1 MIRVLLRK
9 IGRALITLWL
19 VVTLTFV
26 ILRVTG
32 DPALAILPVD
42 SPPEVLA
49 HFRSAWGLDRPI
61 LEQYLLYFRNIADG
75 NLGISFI
82 DNRDAVTVVFEKV
95 PKTLLLGMPSLAL
108 MLAIGIPAG
117 IAAALRRNGP
127 LDRAIMTFAILAHS
141 VPSFVLGIL
150 LIGIFAVKLRLLPT
164 SGSETWGHL
173 VLPMLTLGAS
183 GAAVIARFV
192 RSSMLEILRQP
203 YIRTAVA
210 KGVPW
215 RRTVRGHAL
224 PNAAI
229 PIVTVIGFL
238 VGGLVAG
245 SVIVESV
252 FAWPGVGRLLV
263 TSVANR
269 DLAVVQ
275 TILLLIAATMVTAN
289 LAIDMLYLWLDPR
302 LRDARGSEGHG
313 GHA

>member
-1 MIRVLLRK
+1 MIWLVLRK
-9 IGRALITLWL
+9 AGRALLTLWL

-32 DPALAILPVD
+32 DPALAILPTD
-42 SPPEVLA
+42 SPPEVLE
-49 HFRSAWGLDRPI
+49 HFRVAWGLDRPI
-61 LEQYLLYFRNIADG
+61 PEQYLLYFRNIADG

-82 DNRDAVTVVFEKV
+82 DDRPAVTVVFEKV
-95 PKTLLLGMPSLAL
+95 PKTLLLGIPSLLL

-117 IAAALRRNGP
+117 IAAALRRDGP
-127 LDRAIMTFAILAHS
+127 LDRLIMTSAVLAHS
-141 VPSFVLGIL
+141 VPSFVLAIL
-150 LIGIFAVKLRLLPT
+150 LIGIFAVRLRWVPT
-164 SGSETWGHL
+164 SGSATWSHL
-173 VLPMLTLGAS
+173 VLPIVTLGTS

-192 RSSMLEILRQP
+192 RSSMLEILGMP
-203 YIRTAVA
+203 FIRTAMA
-210 KGVPW
+210 KGVAWPMV
-215 RRTVRGHAL
+215 VRGHAL

-229 PIVTVIGFL
+229 PTVTVVGFL

-275 TILLLIAATMVTAN
+275 TILLLVAATMITAN
-289 LAIDMLYLWLDPR
+289 FIIDLLYGWLDPR
-302 LRDARGSEGHG
+302 LRNGVRKTG
-313 GHA
+313 GGGK

>member
-1 MIRVLLRK
+1 MTRLILQKL
-9 IGRALITLWL
+9 GRALLTLWL

-32 DPALAILPVD
+32 DPALAILPTD
-42 SPPEVLA
+42 SPPEVID
-49 HFRSAWGLDRPI
+49 HFRTAWGLDRPI
-61 LEQYLLYFRNIADG
+61 WEQYLLYFRNIADG

-95 PKTLLLGMPSLAL
+95 PKTLLLGIPSLAL

-117 IAAALRRNGP
+117 IAAALRRDGP
-127 LDRAIMTFAILAHS
+127 LDRAIMTAAILAHS
-141 VPSFVLGIL
+141 IPSFVLGIL
-150 LIGIFAVKLRLLPT
+150 LIGVFAVRLGLVPT
-164 SGSETWGHL
+164 SGSETWTHII
-173 VLPMLTLGAS
+173 LPMVTLGAS

-192 RSSMLEILRQP
+192 RSSMLENLGQP

-215 RRTVRGHAL
+215 PRVVRGHAL

-229 PIVTVIGFL
+229 PTVTVVGFL

-245 SVIVESV
+245 SVIVETV

-275 TILLLIAATMVTAN
+275 TILLLVAATMVTAN
-289 LAIDMLYLWLDPR
+289 CVIDLLYGWLDPR
-302 LRDARGSEGHG
+302 LRNSPGKTG
-313 GHA
+313 GAQA

>member
-1 MIRVLLRK
+1 MIWLVLKRL
-9 IGRALITLWL
+9 GRALLTLWL

-32 DPALAILPVD
+32 DPALAILPTD
-42 SPPEVLA
+42 SPPEVIA
-49 HFRSAWGLDRPI
+49 HFRTAWGLDRPI
-61 LEQYLLYFRNIADG
+61 WQQYLLYFRNIADG
-75 NLGISFI
+75 NLGVSFI

-95 PKTLLLGMPSLAL
+95 PKTLLLGVPSLLL
-108 MLAIGIPAG
+108 MLLIGIPAG
-117 IAAALRRNGP
+117 IAAALRRDGP
-127 LDRAIMTFAILAHS
+127 LDRFIMTSAILAHS
-141 VPSFVLGIL
+141 IPSFVLGIL
-150 LIGIFAVKLRLLPT
+150 LIGVFAVRLRLVPT
-164 SGSETWGHL
+164 SGSETWAHI
-173 VLPMLTLGAS
+173 VLPMVTLGAS

-192 RSSMLEILRQP
+192 RSSMLEILNQP
-203 YIRTAVA
+203 YVRTAVA

-215 RRTVRGHAL
+215 RRVVRGHAL

-229 PIVTVIGFL
+229 PTVTVVGFL

-275 TILLLIAATMVTAN
+275 TILLLVAATMVTAN
-289 LAIDMLYLWLDPR
+289 YIIDLLYGWLDPR
-302 LRDARGSEGHG
+302 LRDAHGKARG
-313 GHA
+313 AAA

>member
-1 MIRVLLRK
+1 MIWLVLKRL
-9 IGRALITLWL
+9 GRALLTLWL

-32 DPALAILPVD
+32 DPALAILPTD
-42 SPPEVLA
+42 SPPEVIE
-49 HFRSAWGLDRPI
+49 HFRTAWGLDRPI
-61 LEQYLLYFRNIADG
+61 WEQYLLYFRNIADG

-95 PKTLLLGMPSLAL
+95 PKTLLLGVPSLLL
-108 MLAIGIPAG
+108 MLLIGIPAG
-117 IAAALRRNGP
+117 IAAALRRDGP
-127 LDRAIMTFAILAHS
+127 LDRFIMTSAILAHS
-141 VPSFVLGIL
+141 IPSFVLGIL
-150 LIGIFAVKLRLLPT
+150 LIGVFAVRLRLVPT
-164 SGSETWGHL
+164 SGSETWAHI
-173 VLPMLTLGAS
+173 VLPMVTLGAS

-192 RSSMLEILRQP
+192 RSSMLEILNQP
-203 YIRTAVA
+203 YVRTAVA

-215 RRTVRGHAL
+215 RRVVRGHAL

-229 PIVTVIGFL
+229 PTVTVIGFL

-275 TILLLIAATMVTAN
+275 TILLLVAATMVTAN
-289 LAIDMLYLWLDPR
+289 YIIDLLYGWLDPR
-302 LRDARGSEGHG
+302 LRDAHGKARG
-313 GHA
+313 AAA

>member
-1 MIRVLLRK
+1 MSRLLLQK
-9 IGRALITLWL
+9 IGRALLTLWL

-32 DPALAILPVD
+32 DPALAILPTD
-42 SPPEVLA
+42 SPPEVID
-49 HFRSAWGLDRPI
+49 HFRTAWGLDRPI
-61 LEQYLLYFRNIADG
+61 WQQYLLYFRNIADG

-82 DNRDAVTVVFEKV
+82 DNRDAVAVVFEKV
-95 PKTLLLGMPSLAL
+95 PKTLLLGIPSLAL

-117 IAAALRRNGP
+117 IAAALRRDGP
-127 LDRAIMTFAILAHS
+127 LDRIIMTSAILAHS
-141 VPSFVLGIL
+141 IPSFVLGIL
-150 LIGIFAVKLRLLPT
+150 LIGVFAVRLRLVPT
-164 SGSETWGHL
+164 SGSETWSHII
-173 VLPMLTLGAS
+173 LPMVTLGAS

-192 RSSMLEILRQP
+192 RSSMLEILNQP
-203 YIRTAVA
+203 FVRTAVA

-215 RRTVRGHAL
+215 AKVVRGHAL

-229 PIVTVIGFL
+229 PTVTVVGFL

-275 TILLLIAATMVTAN
+275 TILLLVAATMVTAN
-289 LAIDMLYLWLDPR
+289 CVIDLLYGWLDPR
-302 LRDARGSEGHG
+302 LRNRSGDTRGAR
-313 GHA
+313 A

>member
-1 MIRVLLRK
+1 MRVFLQKL
-9 IGRALITLWL
+9 GRAAVTLWL
-19 VVTLTFV
+19 VVTLTFI

-42 SPPEVLA
+42 SPPEVLE

-61 LEQYLLYFRNIADG
+61 LEQYLLYFRNIVDG

-82 DNRDAVTVVFEKV
+82 DNRDAVTVVFEKL
-95 PKTLLLGMPSLAL
+95 PKTLLLGIPSLAL

-127 LDRAIMTFAILAHS
+127 LDRIIMTSAILAHS

-164 SGSETWGHL
+164 SGSETWAHL
-173 VLPMLTLGAS
+173 VLPMVTLGAS

-203 YIRTAVA
+203 YIRTAMA

-215 RRTVRGHAL
+215 YRVVRGHAL
-224 PNAAI
+224 PNAAV
-229 PIVTVIGFL
+229 PIVTVVGFL

-252 FAWPGVGRLLV
+252 FAWPGIGRLLV

-275 TILLLIAATMVTAN
+275 TILLLIAATMVAAN
-289 LAIDMLYLWLDPR
+289 LAIDLLYLWLDPR
-302 LRDARGSEGHG
+302 LRDGRSRAAG
-313 GHA
+313 GTRA

>member
-1 MIRVLLRK
+1 MTRLILQKL
-9 IGRALITLWL
+9 GRALLTLWL

-32 DPALAILPVD
+32 DPALAILPTD
-42 SPPEVLA
+42 SPPEVID
-49 HFRSAWGLDRPI
+49 HFRTAWGLDRPI
-61 LEQYLLYFRNIADG
+61 WEQYLLYFRNIADG

-95 PKTLLLGMPSLAL
+95 PKTLLLGIPSLAL

-117 IAAALRRNGP
+117 IAAALRRDGP
-127 LDRAIMTFAILAHS
+127 LDRAIMTAAIFAHS
-141 VPSFVLGIL
+141 IPSFVLGIL
-150 LIGIFAVKLRLLPT
+150 LIGVFAVRLGLVPT
-164 SGSETWGHL
+164 SGSETWTHI
-173 VLPMLTLGAS
+173 VLPMVTLGAS

-192 RSSMLEILRQP
+192 RSSMLENLGQP

-215 RRTVRGHAL
+215 PRVVRGHAL
-224 PNAAI
+224 ANAAI
-229 PIVTVIGFL
+229 PTVTVVGFL

-245 SVIVESV
+245 SVIVETV

-275 TILLLIAATMVTAN
+275 TILLLVAATMVTAN
-289 LAIDMLYLWLDPR
+289 CVIDLLYGWLDPR
-302 LRDARGSEGHG
+302 LRDTSRTAG
-313 GHA
+313 GQA

>member
-1 MIRVLLRK
+1 MIWLVLRK
-9 IGRALITLWL
+9 AGRALITLWL

-32 DPALAILPVD
+32 DPALAILPTD
-42 SPPEVLA
+42 TPPEVVQ
-49 HFRSAWGLDRPI
+49 HFRVAWGLDRPI
-61 LEQYLLYFRNIADG
+61 LEQYILYFRNVANG

-82 DNRDAVTVVFEKV
+82 DDRDAVKVVFEKV
-95 PKTLLLGMPSLAL
+95 PKTLLLGIPSLLL

-117 IAAALRRNGP
+117 IAAALRRDGP
-127 LDRAIMTFAILAHS
+127 LDRLIMTSAVLAHS
-141 VPSFVLGIL
+141 IPSFVLAIL
-150 LIGIFAVKLRLLPT
+150 LVGVFAVRLRWVPT
-164 SGSETWGHL
+164 SGSATWAHL
-173 VLPMLTLGAS
+173 VLPVVTLGAS

-192 RSSMLEILRQP
+192 RSSMLEILGMP
-203 YIRTAVA
+203 FIRTAVA

-215 RRTVRGHAL
+215 PVVVRGHAL

-229 PIVTVIGFL
+229 PTVTVVGFL

-275 TILLLIAATMVTAN
+275 AILLLVAATMITAN
-289 LAIDMLYLWLDPR
+289 FIIDLTYGWLDPR
-302 LRDARGSEGHG
+302 LRSGAKKTG
-313 GHA
+313 GAKK

>member
-1 MIRVLLRK
+1 MSWLILQKV
-9 IGRALITLWL
+9 GRASLTLWL

-32 DPALAILPVD
+32 DPALAILPTD
-42 SPPEVLA
+42 SPPEVID
-49 HFRSAWGLDRPI
+49 HFRTAWGLDRAI
-61 LEQYLLYFRNIADG
+61 WEQYLLYFRNIADG

-82 DNRDAVTVVFEKV
+82 DNRDAVTVVLEKV
-95 PKTLLLGMPSLAL
+95 PKTLLLGIPSLAL

-117 IAAALRRNGP
+117 IAAALRRDGP
-127 LDRAIMTFAILAHS
+127 LDRVIMTSAILAHS
-141 VPSFVLGIL
+141 IPSFVLGIL
-150 LIGIFAVKLRLLPT
+150 LIGVFAVQLRLVPT
-164 SGSETWGHL
+164 SGSETWAHI
-173 VLPMLTLGAS
+173 VLPMVTLGAS

-192 RSSMLEILRQP
+192 RSSMLEILNQP
-203 YIRTAVA
+203 FVRTAVA
-210 KGVPW
+210 KGVAWP
-215 RRTVRGHAL
+215 RVVRGHAL

-229 PIVTVIGFL
+229 PTVTVVGFL

-275 TILLLIAATMVTAN
+275 TILLLVAATMVTAN
-289 LAIDMLYLWLDPR
+289 CVIDLLYGWLDPR
-302 LRDARGSEGHG
+302 LRDRSKKPRRAP
-313 GHA
+313 A